1 MEKSELAGFIFLIN
15 FGSYMKNFNLF
26 LIFTLSLS
34 LFSEGQVKENM
45 LMERF
50 NMNAFNPAYVGSDG
64 REVSFTTR
72 STWKGIKDA
81 PKTNYFYYSGNPKK
95 NLSLGLSVI
104 SNKIYIDTRNQ
115 YTADAS
121 YKLEMGGGTKLFLGV
136 KAGAGSNNTD
146 IDGLK
151 RITNEPTASI
161 AANSNSIFPIFGF
174 GALLKSEKIYISAS
188 IPNFLNPGKFV
199 KDDSFVGSEKPNT
212 YLLAGTSF
220 NTGIFTSKLKPFVS
234 AKLIPDGENQTHIGA
249 TLGFGDIIEIGTGYK
264 STGYTNALLMI
275 KTKFGIIIAFAYD
288 YGIPSGSSA
297 VTKS

>member
-1 MEKSELAGFIFLIN
+1 
-15 FGSYMKNFNLF
+15 MKNLNLILMLTMF
-26 LIFTLSLS
+26 LG
-34 LFSEGQVKENM
+34 LFSRGQVKENM

-72 STWKGIKDA
+72 STWKVVKDA

-104 SNKIYIDTRNQ
+104 SNKIYIDTRNH

-121 YKLEMGGGTKLFLGV
+121 YKLEMGGGKKLFLGI

-151 RITNEPTASI
+151 RITNE
-161 AANSNSIFPIFGF
+161 ANPIFPIFGF
-174 GALLKSEKIYISAS
+174 GALLKSEKFYISAS

-220 NTGIFTSKLKPFVS
+220 NTEIFNSKLNPFIS

-249 TLGFGDIIEIGTGYK
+249 TLGFGDIIEIGSGYK
-264 STGYTNALLMI
+264 NTGYTNALLMI
-275 KTKFGIIIAFAYD
+275 KTKFGITVAFAYD

-297 VTKS
+297 VTKSGSEFFLKYKF